1 MKTSAKKVVQLLV
14 EELLSHG
21 IENVIFSPGSR
32 CAPLVIAFNAFEQ
45 INKYVIL
52 DERSA
57 AFFALGIAIES
68 KKPVVL
74 VCTSG
79 SAAVNYFPAITEAYY
94 QGVPLIVLTADR
106 PLRLINQG
114 DGQTIMQDNVF
125 GKHVRF
131 AGSISDE
138 DDDSEGLITCKYQ
151 IREAYQYS
159 LHPGPVHLNIHLSEP
174 LYEQTELS
182 GKLKF
187 SPTKLATTKRNIAQN
202 DTIQLNTLWNNAAK
216 KMIIIGQLQPCV
228 ETEKLLLDLA
238 CDTGVAI
245 LTENISNQN
254 NSNFITSIERAF
266 SQMIDRNEFVPE
278 LLIVLG
284 SSFVSKS
291 LKTFLRQHTVSATII
306 VDTIL
311 PNANTFAQNNCLNLN
326 CSPLEFLTL
335 IEPDESK
342 MNQTNYGSK
351 WKQLDYQG
359 QFKQESLIESIKFS
373 DLTVMDSIISYLPDS
388 CNFHVGNSSV
398 IRYSQCFSSIN
409 NIRYLSNRGVAGID
423 GSLSTAV
430 GAASFNLEKLNIVVV
445 GELSFFYDSN
455 ALINQYLNSNLKIIV
470 INNGG
475 GSIFNMIPGPKT
487 TKNHDKFFIAQQN
500 VKIDKLCEAFYIEHR
515 QANNLSELQ
524 SELQKL
530 FFENTNTS
538 VLLEVH
544 TENSKNEE
552 LFESYVKQ
560 MTS

>member
-14 EELLSHG
+14 EELLSQG
-21 IENVIFSPGSR
+21 VENVIFSPGSR
-32 CAPLVIAFNAFEQ
+32 SAPLVIAFNAFEE

-57 AFFALGIAIES
+57 GFFALGIALES

-106 PLRLINQG
+106 PIRLINQG

-138 DDDSEGLITCKYQ
+138 DDNTEGLNTCKYQ

-187 SPTKLATTKRNIAQN
+187 SPTKLATTRRNIAQN
-202 DTIQLNTLWNNAAK
+202 DTIQLNALWNNTAK
-216 KMIIIGQLQPCV
+216 KMIIIGQLQPCA
-228 ETEKLLLDLA
+228 ETEKILLDLA

-266 SQMIDRNEFVPE
+266 SQMIDRDEFVPE

-306 VDTIL
+306 VDTLL
-311 PNANTFAQNNCLNLN
+311 PNANTFSQDNCLNLN

-335 IEPDESK
+335 IEPDEFK

-359 QFKQESLIESIKFS
+359 QSKQEFILENTKLS
-373 DLTVMDSIISYLPDS
+373 DLSVMDSIISYLPES

-398 IRYSQCFSSIN
+398 IRYSQCFSSIK
-409 NIRYLSNRGVAGID
+409 NIKYASNRGVAGID

-430 GAASFNLEKLNIVVV
+430 GAASFNPKVLNVVV
-445 GELSFFYDSN
+445 LGELSFFYDSN
-455 ALINQYLNSNLKIIV
+455 ALLNHYLNSNLKIIV

-475 GSIFNMIPGPKT
+475 GSIFNMIPGPKST
-487 TKNHDKFFIAQQN
+487 NNHDKFFVAQQN
-500 VKIDKLCEAFYIEHR
+500 VKIDKLCAAFSITHRKATNLIE
-515 QANNLSELQ
+515 LGT
-524 SELQKL
+524 ELQKL
-530 FFENTNTS
+530 FFEDSDCS
-538 VLLEVH
+538 VLLEIN
-544 TENSKNEE
+544 TENCKNEE
-552 LFESYVKQ
+552 LFESYLKQ